1 MTHQHLHEGGD
12 RAGCVTYNRTA
23 STVADE
29 KRRHDCGWAAVRRV
43 DTWVGGGI
51 VGGVG
56 ALALQRRAAVAQ
68 ESCATDADCA
78 DDEICCAEVCRAIEC
93 CIDEDDPNAC
103 CPEGTSCF
111 EGICEAVGGTDDDD
125 DDDAPTLPSTGAGP
139 GSAAKDASTGAML
152 AAGAAAALAARK
164 LLQRSGEAEPSE

>member
-1 MTHQHLHEGGD
+1 MDGQRFDELTRGLAGARSRRD
-12 RAGCVTYNRTA
+12 VLRALA
-23 STVADE
+23 
-29 KRRHDCGWAAVRRV
+29 W
-43 DTWVGGGI
+43 GI

-68 ESCATDADCA
+68 ESCETDADCA
-78 DDEICCAEVCRAIEC
+78 DDEICCAEACRAIEC
-93 CIDEDDPNAC
+93 CIDEDDPNAR

-111 EGICEAVGGTDDDD
+111 EGVCEAVGGTDDDD
-125 DDDAPTLPSTGAGP
+125 ALTLPSTGAGP

>member
-1 MTHQHLHEGGD
+1 MDGQRFDELTRGLAGARSRRD
-12 RAGCVTYNRTA
+12 VLRALA
-23 STVADE
+23 
-29 KRRHDCGWAAVRRV
+29 
-43 DTWVGGGI
+43 GGI
-51 VGGVG
+51 VGSVG

-93 CIDEDDPNAC
+93 CIDEDDPNAR
-103 CPEGTSCF
+103 CPKGTSCF
-111 EGICEAVGGTDDDD
+111 EGVCDEVGGTDDDD

-139 GSAAKDASTGAML
+139 GSVAKDASTGAML